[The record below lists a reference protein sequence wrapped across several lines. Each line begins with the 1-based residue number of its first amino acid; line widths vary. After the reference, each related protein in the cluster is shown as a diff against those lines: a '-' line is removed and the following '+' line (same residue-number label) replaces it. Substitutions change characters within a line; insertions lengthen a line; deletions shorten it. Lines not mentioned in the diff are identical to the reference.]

1 MRIYK
6 IQNCYSQTNFSA
18 KKGNKKHNTPSPEY
32 GYGTQSDLAVVV
44 AKILN
49 ADDKVSENTGES
61 SAEII
66 PAAVIMTENVPPS
79 ESSNSCQPKLKDN

>member
-18 KKGNKKHNTPSPEY
+18 KKDNKEHNIPSPEY
-32 GYGTQSDLAVVV
+32 GYGTQSDLAIVV

-66 PAAVIMTENVPPS
+66 PAAVIMTENVSPL